1 MMDEMVTAMN
11 LYQFNC
17 LDEVRQ
23 IELLWSAGV
32 LVGSRQEGFYKILL
46 YQIDSF
52 YVEVFYQ
59 YFQGKMVKIKSFTD
73 TDQLEPYLNSINI
86 GFLLNE

>member
-1 MMDEMVTAMN
+1 M
-11 LYQFNC
+11 YQFNC
-17 LDEVRQ
+17 MDEVRQ

-59 YFQGKMVKIKSFTD
+59 YFQGKMVKVVSFND

-86 GFLLNE
+86 VSLLTE

>member
-1 MMDEMVTAMN
+1 MN
-11 LYQFNC
+11 MYQFNC

-32 LVGSRQEGFYKILL
+32 LVGSRQEGHYKILL
-46 YQIDSF
+46 YQIEGF

-59 YFQGKMVKIKSFTD
+59 YFQGKMVKTKSFSD
-73 TDQLEPYLNSINI
+73 TNQLEPYLDSINI
-86 GFLLNE
+86 GSLLSHE